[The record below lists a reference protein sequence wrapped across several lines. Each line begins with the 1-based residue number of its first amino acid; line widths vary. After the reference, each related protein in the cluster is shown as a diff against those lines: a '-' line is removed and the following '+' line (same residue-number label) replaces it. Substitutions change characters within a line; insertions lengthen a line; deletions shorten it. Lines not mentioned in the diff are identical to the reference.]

1 MTARTITVL
10 CLSFFCFLLPRSA
23 SAQQTQDKNTC
34 IECHQAFTPSIIAD
48 WRVSQHSEHSIACDS
63 CHGKEHSS
71 AEDADK
77 VKLPTAATCGG
88 CHQKQFDQFKTGKH
102 ALAWSAMKAMPSAH
116 AQPIAL
122 MEGMKG
128 CGGCHKI
135 GLKSEDDLKELSGK
149 GYDFG
154 NASCD
159 SCHTRHAFSKE
170 EAQQPQACATC
181 HMGFDHPQWE
191 MFSTSKHGVRFAL
204 KQAKIL
210 PEAASAPSC
219 QSCHIK
225 NGSHANRTGW
235 GFLAVRLPMP
245 EDAQWAA
252 DRAVILQGL
261 GVLDPEGKPTARL
274 DIVKEQDLCRLTEE
288 SFREQRAKMLANCNQ
303 CHSGNFARK
312 ELEKGDAMIR
322 QADQLLA
329 EAIRIVSGL
338 YKDKLIA
345 KPDSYVHDFPDLLA
359 FHEAPTA
366 IEQKLFAMFMEY
378 RMRTFQGSFHMN
390 PDYTLW
396 YGWSKLKQSLT
407 EIKSMEKQLRSS
419 AAANSP

>member
-1 MTARTITVL
+1 MRSPVL
-10 CLSFFCFLLPRSA
+10 AVFVFFTFSFLI
-23 SAQQTQDKNTC
+23 QTSVFSQQDKQNIC
-34 IECHQAFTPSIIAD
+34 IECHQAFTPSIVAD

-71 AEDADK
+71 AEDVDK
-77 VKLPTAATCGG
+77 VKLPTASTCGG
-88 CHQKQFDQFKTGKH
+88 CHQKQFEQFKAGKH
-102 ALAWSAMKAMPSAH
+102 ALAWSAMKAMPSLH

-122 MEGMKG
+122 TEGMKG

-135 GLKSEDDLKELSGK
+135 GLKSEDELKELSGK

-210 PEAASAPSC
+210 PESAAAPGC
-219 QSCHIK
+219 QGCHIK

-245 EDAQWAA
+245 EDGQWAA

-288 SFREQRAKMLANCNQ
+288 SFREQRSKMLANCNQ
-303 CHSGNFARK
+303 CHSGNFAKK

-322 QADQLLA
+322 QADHLLA
-329 EAIRIVSGL
+329 QAIKIIAGL
-338 YKDKLIA
+338 YKDKIIA
-345 KPDSYVHDFPDLLA
+345 KPDNYVYDFPDLLA

-366 IEQKLFAMFMEY
+366 IELKLFEMFMEY
-378 RMRTFQGSFHMN
+378 RMRAFQGAFHMN

-396 YGWSKLKQSLT
+396 YGWSKLKQSLA
-407 EIKSMEKQLRSS
+407 EIKSMEKGLRSS
-419 AAANSP
+419 TAGNSP